1 VTLHDDLVADAGVQ
15 GAGRVGQHQ
24 RAGIAAAQSGD
35 GQLGEPGENVIAGA
49 GPCGAHDRDPLG
61 EQAAGDEPQDLHRGL
76 IAMAVL
82 TGPLLPAPRIGGT
95 PLKVIGLFPGGPG
108 SPGLG

>member
-1 VTLHDDLVADAGVQ
+1 
-15 GAGRVGQHQ
+15 
-24 RAGIAAAQSGD
+24 
-35 GQLGEPGENVIAGA
+35 
-49 GPCGAHDRDPLG
+49 
-61 EQAAGDEPQDLHRGL
+61 
-76 IAMAVL
+76 MAVL